1 MFKLNEADKAMIEQM
16 TEGQEFNSFS
26 TDYEPTGCDKGT
38 CKGYCEGTCSG
49 GCSGFMF

>member
-1 MFKLNEADKAMIEQM
+1 MFKLNDADRAMIE
-16 TEGQEFNSFS
+16 EVVNGQDFNSFQ
-26 TDYEPTGCDKGT
+26 TDYEPTGCIPGS